1 MREFRNALRSLR
13 RSPGFAVVA
22 IGILGLAIGVNAGIF
37 SVVDTVLLNPLPF
50 EDSDRLV
57 YIAAS
62 APGSDFPEEFGVA
75 DEFYLQYREQSELLE
90 EVSTFNSFTST
101 LRTEDR
107 VERIRMSAPTIT
119 LFDTLGV
126 GPLLGRLPMPEDE
139 DNVVVIS
146 HALWTSWFGGD
157 QEILGK
163 SYYVS
168 GKDRTVIGVMPKDFW
183 FPTDDTLL
191 WYPNVI
197 RAEGLEPGRFG
208 RRLVARLAPG
218 AEPAALATELTVL
231 AKRLPERFGGSAN
244 YQRFIE
250 QHRPVIRPL
259 EEQLLG
265 DVATPLWILLGS
277 MAVVL
282 LIACANVA
290 NLFMVRA
297 ERRQPDQAIRRA
309 LGAARS
315 RLIRSQMA
323 EAAGVAL
330 MSGLLAVALAWAAV
344 PLLVSAA
351 PGNIPRLGDVA
362 ISPMTLLFTFGM
374 CVITALLCGLAPAL
388 RFSSPNLMTIRE
400 GGRGSTGRRNI
411 GRNLLVVAQTAL
423 ALVLLIGSALL
434 AQSFNKLRNV
444 DPGYDT
450 ADVFTF
456 QIAPEGAHL
465 DSAESY
471 ARFHLGFMDQ
481 LKALPGVESV
491 GIVENVPLNE
501 GLATRRFVAEGKPT
515 EEGGG
520 TLLSFTWAAG
530 DYFGLMGIDV
540 FQGRTFTS
548 DEHLKNPGH
557 ILISRSAADLMWPGR
572 DPIGRRLQMQEQES
586 WDTVVGVVDDVMQYG
601 FRQPAEPMIY
611 YPLIGQDPENSRTI
625 SSPAYVV
632 KTPRAEEIGPDIRAL
647 VTTAAPGAP
656 MYRTYTMEGLA
667 ADSMGELTFTM
678 LTIGIAAL
686 LALFLGVV
694 GLYGVLSY
702 AVAERTREIGLRMA
716 LGAEASRVSRM
727 IVGQGARALGAGILA
742 GALIAVAASR
752 TLGGLLFETQAFD
765 LPIYLGISALTLC
778 VGLLASYV
786 PARRASKV
794 DPMESLRAE

>member
-1 MREFRNALRSLR
+1 MRDFRNAFRALR

-37 SVVDTVLLNPLPF
+37 SVIDTVLLNPLPF

-62 APGSDFPEEFGVA
+62 APGSDFPDEFGVA

-126 GPLLGRLPMPEDE
+126 GPMLGRLPLPEDE

-157 QEILGK
+157 KEILGK
-163 SYYVS
+163 SYFVS

-183 FPTDDTLL
+183 FPTDGTLL
-191 WYPNVI
+191 WFPNVI
-197 RAEGLEPGRFG
+197 RAEELEPGRFG

-218 AEPAALATELTVL
+218 AEPAALATELTML

-265 DVATPLWILLGS
+265 DIATPLWILLGS

-315 RLIRSQMA
+315 RLISSQMA
-323 EAAGVAL
+323 EAGGVAL
-330 MSGLLAVALAWAAV
+330 LSGLLAVVLAWAAV

-351 PGNIPRLGDVA
+351 PGNIPRLGDVS

-557 ILISRSAADLMWPGR
+557 ILISRSAADLMWPGQ
-572 DPIGRRLQMQEQES
+572 DPIGRRLQMDEQET

-632 KTPRAEEIGPDIRAL
+632 KTPRAEEIGVDIRAL
-647 VTTAAPGAP
+647 VKTAAPGAP

-678 LTIGIAAL
+678 MTIGIAAL